1 MAVYRPASRNSEN
14 EEDYIVGSASKKPL
28 TPRQEARDC
37 VLGMFAMGFLPPLVL
52 GSIAFAIIGFSY
64 KWVLIV
70 SLICGV
76 VVVGIPFINSS
87 KSSMTSEDSNEGKDT
102 EDSVEDSKCTKLEN
116 QDEGGLVIDY
126 DSLSDDDYA
135 LIYNYK
141 DSLPPAL
148 VKECDSVEQL
158 VYLIKTTFD
167 LD

>member
-52 GSIAFAIIGFSY
+52 GSIAFAVIGFPY
-64 KWVLIV
+64 KYVLTV
-70 SLICGV
+70 SLACGLAL
-76 VVVGIPFINSS
+76 GGMTLISALKSPMMS
-87 KSSMTSEDSNEGKDT
+87 KDSNEGKDT